1 MILARRS
8 RLLPSRSAA
17 ARVSSVDWPL
27 TCNTRARIRTRS
39 DRSCKLITACSG
51 IEAKKVSRSGTG
63 CHIRFHHLFW
73 IDDAIKFSLSDKS
86 QLQGGS
92 LECEVIIHR
101 VMRDLRCFV
110 VTDHRR
116 ERGYQHQG
124 AVHILFD
131 LLQIRFGA
139 LDQELAEV
147 GVAIGHDCDRVGD
160 VEDHQRLVNVHFEI
174 AARAAETT
182 ATSLAM
188 TCTAIMVRAS
198 HWVGLTL

>member
-73 IDDAIKFSLSDKS
+73 IDDAIKFSLSDKA

-92 LECEVIIHR
+92 LECEVIIH
-101 VMRDLRCFV
+101 DLHS
-110 VTDHRR
+110 DHGEGFTLGGVDLAWHDRR
-116 ERGYQHQG
+116 
-124 AVHILFD
+124 A
-131 LLQIRFGA
+131 
-139 LDQELAEV
+139 
-147 GVAIGHDCDRVGD
+147 
-160 VEDHQRLVNVHFEI
+160 RLVFRDRQFGKSGARPARHQANVI
-174 AARAAETT
+174 ADLVEGH
-182 ATSLAM
+182 
-188 TCTAIMVRAS
+188 C
-198 HWVGLTL
+198 